1 MRASFALALIAVAS
15 LPVCGAEPAVR
26 VRADDVASGCLVSAL
41 KADAGRGTLTAAAA
55 EAADVLVATA
65 AEVTR
70 AVESGAA
77 VEGSEVAIARI
88 PFVLVVPAGN
98 PLGLRGLEDVARAG
112 GELAVSDLP
121 AAHEARRAADSAA
134 PGRVKALGT
143 TKLRVATLAL
153 VPLSL
158 AGAGDQLATELRPL
172 EIRGVVLATARD
184 PQAARELLRRLAAA
198 PAQDAFAACR

>member
-1 MRASFALALIAVAS
+1 MRGSVALVLVVVAS
-15 LPVCGAEPAVR
+15 LPVCAAEPAVR

-41 KADAGRGTLTAAAA
+41 KADAGRGALTGAA
-55 EAADVLVATA
+55 EAADALVATA
-65 AEVTR
+65 AEITR

-98 PLGLRGLEDVARAG
+98 PLGLRGLEDVGRAG

-121 AAHEARRAADSAA
+121 AAHEARRAAEFAA
-134 PGRVKALGT
+134 PGRVRPAGAA
-143 TKLRVATLAL
+143 RARSATLAL

-158 AGAGDQLATELRPL
+158 AGAGDRLATGLRPL

>member
-1 MRASFALALIAVAS
+1 MRGSLALVLIAVAS

-41 KADAGRGTLTAAAA
+41 KADAGRGALTGAAD
-55 EAADVLVATA
+55 AADVLVATA

-121 AAHEARRAADSAA
+121 AAHEARRAAESAA
-134 PGRVKALGT
+134 PGRVRPTSAA
-143 TKLRVATLAL
+143 RVRSATLAL

-158 AGAGDQLATELRPL
+158 AGAGDRIATELRPL
-172 EIRGVVLATARD
+172 EIRGAVLATARD
-184 PQAARELLRRLAAA
+184 PQTARELLRRLAAA